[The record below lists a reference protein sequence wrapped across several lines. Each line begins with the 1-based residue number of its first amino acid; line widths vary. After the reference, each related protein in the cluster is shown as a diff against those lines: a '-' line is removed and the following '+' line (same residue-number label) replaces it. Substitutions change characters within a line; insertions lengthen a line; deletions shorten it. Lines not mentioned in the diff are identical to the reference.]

1 MYNNNTGIF
10 CGLVSNPVPPFA
22 GGDDLTNQEMEIEE
36 LERKIWKDKQS
47 LKQLKEMSKNGLGKR
62 LLKQP
67 EDSNKKM
74 MYQAQDGI
82 LKYMSKVMERCK
94 AQGFVYG
101 VVFENGKTV
110 KGSSDNLREW
120 WKDRV
125 RFDRNGPAAIL
136 KHQRQINLS
145 SDGSELLGHVSGEC
159 TAHKLLEL
167 QDTTLGALLSAL
179 MPNCKPPQRRYP
191 LEKGVPPP
199 WWPTGEEDWWND
211 LSLPVDCR
219 GLPPPYKKPHDLKK
233 VWKVGVLIAII
244 KHMASDIDN
253 IPKLVRRSRS
263 LQEKMTSRE
272 GSLWLA
278 ALNREKSNV
287 DQSQNP
293 LTFSGESNSNVLGAS
308 AETGVLFPQS
318 TDYDVEEAYGSHL
331 QQLNTHVPEASNNFN
346 YVNNKRKFEGEL
358 GLSFHP
364 TTNLTCE
371 NSYCPYSQPHMGFQ
385 DKVLRENHQMTCPY
399 KATSYYQPTKPFG
412 MPLSFMA
419 PYQVEVQQQQQV
431 QNIQDQ
437 FNQSNTLYRPK
448 TAERGGNNND
458 YLSDHRFGLVGNS
471 SPSTSVMNHNPGLVL
486 PANFNGNAETVG
498 MENNQQNQ
506 QEGLPMPWIE

>member
-145 SDGSELLGHVSGEC
+145 SDGSELLGH
-159 TAHKLLEL
+159 
-167 QDTTLGALLSAL
+167 
-179 MPNCKPPQRRYP
+179 
-191 LEKGVPPP
+191 
-199 WWPTGEEDWWND
+199 
-211 LSLPVDCR
+211 
-219 GLPPPYKKPHDLKK
+219 
-233 VWKVGVLIAII
+233 
-244 KHMASDIDN
+244 
-253 IPKLVRRSRS
+253 
-263 LQEKMTSRE
+263 
-272 GSLWLA
+272 
-278 ALNREKSNV
+278 
-287 DQSQNP
+287 SQNP

>member
-1 MYNNNTGIF
+1 MFNNNTEMF
-10 CGLVSNPVPPFA
+10 CGLVSNPERDVCPA
-22 GGDDLTNQEMEIEE
+22 SLTALCDDQEMEIEE
-36 LERKIWKDKQS
+36 LERKIWKDKQR
-47 LKQLKEMSKNGLGKR
+47 LKQLKEMCKNGLGKR
-62 LLKQP
+62 LSKQP
-67 EDSNKKM
+67 EDSNKRM

-82 LKYMSKVMERCK
+82 LKYMSKAIERCN

-110 KGSSDNLREW
+110 TGSSDNLREW

-145 SDGSELLGHVSGEC
+145 SYGSEIEPVGGGES

-179 MPNCKPPQRRYP
+179 MPHCKPPQRRYP
-191 LEKGVPPP
+191 LERGVPPP

-211 LSLPVDCR
+211 LPLPVDCR
-219 GLPPPYKKPHDLKK
+219 GLPPHYKKPHDLKK
-233 VWKVGVLIAII
+233 VLKVGVLIAII
-244 KHMASDIDN
+244 KHMASDIES

-272 GSLWLA
+272 GALWLA

-287 DQSQNP
+287 DPSQYPP

-308 AETGVLFPQS
+308 AETDVLFHES
-318 TDYDVEEAYGSHL
+318 ADYDVKEPYH
-331 QQLNTHVPEASNNFN
+331 QHVPEVGNN

-358 GLSFHP
+358 GLLFNP
-364 TTNLTCE
+364 RTNLTCE

-399 KATSYYQPTKPFG
+399 KAISFYQPNKPLG
-412 MPLSFMA
+412 IPLSFMT
-419 PYQVEVQQQQQV
+419 PYQVEMQQQQQV

-437 FNQSNTLYRPK
+437 FNLSNTLYRP
-448 TAERGGNNND
+448 TAAERGDNNND
-458 YLSDHRFGLVGNS
+458 YLSDHQFGLVDNS
-471 SPSTSVMNHNPGLVL
+471 CPSTSVMNHNHGLVL
-486 PANFNGNAETVG
+486 PANFNGDAETVG